1 MTRFIV
7 SPLRVGDDIGS
18 GTASKTLLRLPINE
32 MLTDAPEAARMTP
45 PKYPRIACGDI
56 SSRISVGQ
64 WQSFLPMVQPQLWRA
79 SPNW

>member
-32 MLTDAPEAARMTP
+32 MLTDAPEAA
-45 PKYPRIACGDI
+45 KYNHG
-56 SSRISVGQ
+56 
-64 WQSFLPMVQPQLWRA
+64 SFDG
-79 SPNW
+79 